1 MTIRVGCVPEHFSAP
16 LLYALD
22 HGGFKDCEIELV
34 ICKFGTGD
42 MVKRLVA
49 GELDVAICVT
59 EGLIAGIANNKDA
72 DLRLFGTYVESALP
86 WAVSVA
92 QDSKF
97 STLDDLAFGA
107 IFGISR
113 IGSGSEVMARYA
125 SSAYEWK
132 APRFEVLGDIDGLV
146 RGVQE
151 KRVDAFLWE
160 RTTMQR
166 HYDRNEVRYLGTVR
180 PPWPAFS
187 FGAREHFIRE
197 NSQLLCKFREA
208 VSCAVQKFMEMEEK
222 QRLTFVCEK
231 LGYSQEDVRNWAAYV
246 CFSKDMAVD
255 QKRVERV
262 SAALHRA
269 GVVAEKLAFE
279 DVVMTP

>member
-1 MTIRVGCVPEHFSAP
+1 
-16 LLYALD
+16 
-22 HGGFKDCEIELV
+22 
-34 ICKFGTGD
+34 
-42 MVKRLVA
+42 MVKRLIE

-59 EGLIAGIANNKDA
+59 EGLVAGIGNNKEA
-72 DLRLFGTYVESALP
+72 GLRLFGTFVESALP

-92 QDSKF
+92 QDSHY

-113 IGSGSEVMARYA
+113 MGSGSEVMARYA

-132 APRFEVLGDIDGLV
+132 APRFEVLGDINELV

-187 FGAREHFIRE
+187 FGAREQFIQD
-197 NSQLLCKFREA
+197 NSQLLCKFKEA
-208 VSCAVQKFMEMEEK
+208 VGCAVETFMELQEE
-222 QRLTFVCEK
+222 QRVAFVCER
-231 LGYSQEDVRNWAAYV
+231 LGYSEEDVKKWVAYV
-246 CFSKDMAVD
+246 RFSKDMVVD
-255 QKRVERV
+255 QKRVEKV
-262 SAALHRA
+262 SAALNRA
-269 GVVAEKLAFE
+269 GVVVEQLAFE
-279 DVVMTP
+279 DVVLSP